1 MPEAAPVEEVP
12 QEEAPEE
19 EFEEEDEGE
28 GEEEEQQMGGKFA
41 PIMVDENDSI
51 IVNMTKLVQNG
62 TMDDVYIIE
71 KYPD

>member
-1 MPEAAPVEEVP
+1 M
-12 QEEAPEE
+12 
-19 EFEEEDEGE
+19 GE
-28 GEEEEQQMGGKFA
+28 GEEDGEVPQMGGKFA

-71 KYPD
+71 KYPVQEVRNILFI